1 MNERSN
7 KKIRKSR
14 FSIEEIINILKEVIR
29 KKLLKIDKD
38 VMKTIII
45 SLKRYVVKVRSAKEL
60 LVFLKV
66 AFMKC

>member
-45 SLKRYVVKVRSAKEL
+45 SLKRYVVKVRSVKEL

>member
-66 AFMKC
+66 AFIKY